1 MVDHGGPC
9 LTMVN
14 HGQPRGVGNESYYGE
29 ARFWDADAVGTI
41 SLKTKK
47 VSYDNKKMKN
57 GFDFGSIF
65 PTITKSFY

>member
-47 VSYDNKKMKN
+47 CLAKIKKSKM
-57 GFDFGSIF
+57 GLILVLYFLR
-65 PTITKSFY
+65 